1 MKILLVGGGGREH
14 ALAWKIKQSPQ
25 ADEIFCAPG
34 NAGTAEV
41 AKNVAIPADDI
52 DQLLQFALDNKIDM
66 TVVGP
71 EDPLV
76 MGLADRFA
84 ERDLKVFGPSAAAAR
99 IEGSKVFAK
108 DLMKKHNIPTGEY
121 ETFDNAASAK
131 AYVKGKGA
139 LVVKA
144 DGLAAGKG
152 VFVCRDSAEALHAI
166 AQIME
171 QKAFG
176 TAGNQILIEEKL
188 EGQEVSFLAF
198 TDSKT
203 LLPMAAVQDHKPA
216 YDNDQGPNTRG
227 TGGPPGD
234 GTRRPVR

>member
-1 MKILLVGGGGREH
+1 MLIGGGGREH

-25 ADEIFCAPG
+25 ADDIFCAPG

-41 AKNVAIPADDI
+41 ATNVAIPADDI
-52 DQLLQFALDNKIDM
+52 DQLLQFALDNKVDM

-71 EDPLV
+71 EQPLV
-76 MGLADRFA
+76 MGITDRFT

-108 DLMKKHNIPTGEY
+108 NLMKKHKIPTAEFAA
-121 ETFDNAASAK
+121 FDDAKIAK
-131 AYVKGKGA
+131 AYVKGKSA

-152 VFVCRDSAEALHAI
+152 VFVCKDEAEAIHAI
-166 AQIME
+166 ELIME
-171 QKAFG
+171 QKTFG
-176 TAGNQILIEEKL
+176 EAGNQILIEEKL

-203 LLPMAAVQDHKPA
+203 LLPMEAVQDHKAA
-216 YDNDQGPNTRG
+216 YDNDQGPNT
-227 TGGPPGD
+227 GGMAS
-234 GTRRPVR
+234 